1 MVGFDKS
8 MADKNNDTAPLQEKN
23 GVTQQRVSRVRKTVR
38 KKSESTTQSEAVEVP
53 PAKELTQQS
62 PQVVASETQVERPS
76 VSVVM
81 PSLNQAPFLEAAVRS
96 VLEQSY
102 DHLELVVV
110 DGQSTDGTIELL
122 VHLQQE
128 FGERLRWESQQDTG
142 PAQAINTAITLSQG
156 EIIGWLNSDDLY
168 ADDAVI
174 HAVNE
179 FVNKPWLEMVYGLAE
194 HVDAAGH
201 VLNTYPTQ
209 PPSTPVESFVDG
221 SFICQPTVF
230 MRRSAL
236 NIIGPLDES
245 IKTAFDLDL
254 WVRFFKQ
261 FQRQTAWIQRVQAYS
276 RLHSA
281 CLTQKLRRQVA
292 LDGMTVS
299 FKHFKA
305 APAHWFW
312 THLDEMCDAYPFGP
326 ESTPLLKQ
334 LERFILDAKGFLSV
348 DDLKQV
354 GQQLRSDAR
363 LNLVKPGLI
372 ATVQPDG
379 WVSHQVAIKYRWTD
393 KAASAVT
400 MRCVANWPESASMQ
414 LRIRSPQG
422 NEQVTELDVPE
433 EFVLRFEVPQTNVP
447 GMMMWMVE
455 TPQHFVP
462 SHHSE
467 ASDDDRELSFR
478 VLELKTVD

>member
-1 MVGFDKS
+1 MVDKIKDPAALEVKS
-8 MADKNNDTAPLQEKN
+8 GL
-23 GVTQQRVSRVRKTVR
+23 TQARATRVRKSVG
-38 KKSESTTQSEAVEVP
+38 KKSVKPAQSNAVEVTP
-53 PAKELTQQS
+53 PAALAEES
-62 PQVVASETQVERPS
+62 PQVVASEIEGVGPS

-102 DHLELVVV
+102 AQLELVVV
-110 DGQSTDGTIELL
+110 DGQSTDGTVELL

-128 FGERLRWESQQDTG
+128 FGKRLRWVSQQDTG
-142 PAQAINTAITLSQG
+142 PAQAINTAIALSQG

-168 ADDAVI
+168 ADDAVSN
-174 HAVNE
+174 AVNE

-194 HVDAAGH
+194 HVDASGH
-201 VLNTYPTQ
+201 VLNTYPTL
-209 PPSTPVESFVDG
+209 PPSTPVESFADG

-236 NIIGPLDES
+236 EIVGPLDES

-292 LDGMTVS
+292 LDGMSVV

-326 ESTPLLKQ
+326 EPLPLLKQ
-334 LERFILDAKGFLSV
+334 LESFILDSKPYLSV
-348 DDLKQV
+348 DDLKQI

-372 ATVQPDG
+372 ATVQTDG
-379 WVSHQVAIKYRWTD
+379 WVSHQVAVKYRWTGQ
-393 KAASAVT
+393 AATAVT
-400 MRCVANWPESASMQ
+400 MRCVANWPEPGAMQ
-414 LRIRSPQG
+414 LKIRSPQG
-422 NEQVTELDVPE
+422 DEQVTELDVPE
-433 EFVLRFEVPQTNVP
+433 EFVLRFEVPESQVT
-447 GMMMWMVE
+447 GMMMWVVE
-455 TPQHFVP
+455 TPHHFVP
-462 SHHSE
+462 SRHSE

-478 VLELKTVD
+478 VIELKTVSD